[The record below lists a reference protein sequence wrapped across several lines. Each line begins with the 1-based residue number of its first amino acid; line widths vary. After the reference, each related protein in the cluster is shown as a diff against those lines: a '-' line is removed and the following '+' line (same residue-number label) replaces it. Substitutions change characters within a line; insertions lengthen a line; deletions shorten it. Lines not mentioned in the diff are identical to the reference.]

1 MRVVYDTN
9 VLATILASRSEILR
23 LKQVVS
29 TGQLTLITSPFIL
42 DELEAVLAEKFRLT
56 KQGAKS
62 RTRLLARVTEVVKP
76 LQVEAVSRDPDDDS
90 ILATAVAGKAQYIV
104 TSDKDL
110 LVLQE
115 YKGIKIVTPA
125 QLARLIES

>member
-9 VLATILASRSEILR
+9 VLATVISSRSQILH
-23 LKQVVS
+23 LKQLIS
-29 TGQLTLITSPFIL
+29 SGQITLITSPFIL

-76 LQVEAVSRDPDDDS
+76 SQVEAISRDPDDDF
-90 ILATAVAGKAQYIV
+90 IIATAVAGKAQYIV

-110 LVLQE
+110 LVQKE

-125 QLARLIES
+125 QLEQI